1 MNEDQRTNVDGRS
14 SGGSDRENRTAKQS
28 WHILSVVSGIVA
40 YIIIAMA
47 GEFAIARWVI
57 MPNPELKEMVESAQT
72 QNPGSPD
79 ESEKQKRRSLVLGN
93 KLFWVIGFVL
103 AIGAPVLISTFVGYS
118 TGRLR
123 EGATTMGLAALFY
136 SLSQQQLLL
145 GLVAGVFFAA
155 LGLCGALLGKRIKA
169 RKLARSAP
177 VIR

>member
-1 MNEDQRTNVDGRS
+1 MNEDQRTNANGRPS
-14 SGGSDRENRTAKQS
+14 SGNDQENRTAKQS
-28 WHILSVVSGIVA
+28 WHILSVVSGIVV

-57 MPNPELKEMVESAQT
+57 TPNPELKEMVESAQA
-72 QNPGSPD
+72 QNPDSLD

-93 KLFWVIGFVL
+93 KLFWVIGSVL
-103 AIGAPVLISTFVGYS
+103 VIGAPVLIGTLVGYS

-136 SLSQQQLLL
+136 SISQQQLLL
-145 GLVAGVFFAA
+145 GVVAGVFFAA

-177 VIR
+177 MVF